1 MSQIFDALQRSGA
14 DRASTAQDAPL
25 DVTEVLRSA
34 ERFASTKWEST
45 LRNSRAAAVD
55 QTSAELTQVAAP
67 RTSAETRMESALE
80 CDPIQA
86 GERISL
92 LQQFRPLALG
102 LTPSARLICYT
113 ERESPAAEAFR
124 LLGVRLRDMRRT
136 RPLKRILISSTIP
149 QEGKSLVA
157 ANLACTLASTP
168 DQKVLLLEGDVRRP
182 ALTETFGIRG
192 HAGLCEW
199 LQGETSL
206 MNSIYRLEEPGFWI
220 MPAGLSPDNPL
231 ELLQSGK
238 LSALL
243 GQLSEWFDTIIIDSP
258 PILPMA
264 DTSVWARHCDGVLLV
279 TRQGKTEKRQ
289 LQRGLEA
296 IDHQKLIGAIMNS
309 SKNLPHSDYYYH
321 AASRARKAAQGI

>member
-14 DRASTAQDAPL
+14 ERSSSTQDSPL

-34 ERFASTKWEST
+34 EKFASTKWEDT
-45 LRNSRAAAVD
+45 LRNSR
-55 QTSAELTQVAAP
+55 VAAIDKNSVELKQAVASRNP
-67 RTSAETRMESALE
+67 ADVPEDRPMES
-80 CDPIQA
+80 DPIQA
-86 GERISL
+86 GERLNL
-92 LQQFRPLALG
+92 LQQFKPLTLG
-102 LTPSARLICYT
+102 LSPSARLICYT
-113 ERESPAAEAFR
+113 EKDSPASEAFR

-157 ANLACTLASTP
+157 ANLACTLASSP

-192 HAGLCEW
+192 NAGLCEW
-199 LQGETSL
+199 LQGESSL
-206 MNSIYRLEEPGFWI
+206 MNSIYRFDEPGFWI
-220 MPAGLSPDNPL
+220 MPAGLSPENPL

-258 PILPMA
+258 PVLPMA
-264 DTSVWARHCDGVLLV
+264 DTSVWARHCDGILLV

-289 LQRGLEA
+289 LKRGLEA

-321 AASRARKAAQGI
+321 AASRARKTAQIA

>member
-14 DRASTAQDAPL
+14 ERSSTAQESSL
-25 DVTEVLRSA
+25 DVNEVLRNA
-34 ERFASTKWEST
+34 ERFASTKWEDT
-45 LRNSRAAAVD
+45 LRTSRVAAIEKV
-55 QTSAELTQVAAP
+55 SAEMTQAVAP
-67 RTSAETRMESALE
+67 RATVESPLDSSPE
-80 CDPIQA
+80 NDPILA

-92 LQQFRPLALG
+92 LQQFKPLSLG
-102 LTPSARLICYT
+102 LTPSARLICFT
-113 ERESPAAEAFR
+113 EKDSPASEAFR
-124 LLGVRLRDMRRT
+124 LLGVRLRDLRRT

-192 HAGLCEW
+192 NSGLCEW
-199 LQGETSL
+199 LQGESSL

-220 MPAGLSPDNPL
+220 MPAGMSPDNPL
-231 ELLQSGK
+231 EYLQSGK

-264 DTSVWARHCDGVLLV
+264 DTSVWARHSDGILLV

-289 LQRGLEA
+289 LKRGLEA

-321 AASRARKAAQGI
+321 AASRARKAAQGV